1 MQRDVYVGFIVYTKV
16 LDKIRRK
23 IGLKMQGKLDLFSQ
37 DIRII
42 QNLHWEKTACTRI
55 GNQFS
60 KYKKKETTVNLGS
73 VFLPNLINLQS
84 EAILR

>member
-42 QNLHWEKTACTRI
+42 QNLHWEKLLAH
-55 GNQFS
+55 G
-60 KYKKKETTVNLGS
+60 
-73 VFLPNLINLQS
+73 
-84 EAILR
+84 